1 MTRPALDERT
11 ERITVREHVEACSSR
26 PRGRRFYAVLEGF
39 AAQLPAGAELLVSF
53 VDAGYVSPSF
63 LDETV
68 VRLVEECPDLRGRVL
83 IEGLSVFAL
92 NGLKTVAAARGVKS
106 ALRVHPSPDG
116 LDNGAG

>member
-1 MTRPALDERT
+1 MTRPALDERI
-11 ERITVREHVEACSSR
+11 ERISVREHVDACSSR
-26 PRGRRFYAVLEGF
+26 PRGRRFYDVLAGF
-39 AAQLPAGAELLVSF
+39 AAQLPPEAELLVSF

-68 VRLVEECPDLRGRVL
+68 VRLVEEYPDLRGRVL
-83 IEGLSVFAL
+83 IEGLSGFAL

-106 ALRVHPSPDG
+106 TLRVQASPYS